1 MANSIFI
8 MVGERLKIAIG
19 DHKMAENRHFFFF
32 FFRKLVIRALEYI
45 RISEK
50 RLGQQI
56 MLESLLNIA
65 QEFGF
70 YFGDV
75 VMPC

>member
-1 MANSIFI
+1 M
-8 MVGERLKIAIG
+8 IG
-19 DHKMAENRHFFFF
+19 
-32 FFRKLVIRALEYI
+32 ALEYI
-45 RISEK
+45 GISEK

-56 MLESLLNIA
+56 MLESLLNIT